1 RHLRQPRA
9 IGPYF
14 PDFIFPAAI
23 RDKGDPAAVRRPAWN
38 DVLRSVIGKTAQRCA
53 SAVGGEEVLLW
64 FAPRKVNK
72 ALFIRREREKRVA
85 FQALCQ
91 GRGRTA
97 DLTTGRVE
105 ADLPQVFAACGVA
118 VNKRAA

>member
-1 RHLRQPRA
+1 LIEQFTAIGQPDRRNHLFARFVRHLRQPRA

-38 DVLRSVIGKTAQRCA
+38 DVLRGVIGKTAQRCA

-64 FAPRKVNK
+64 FATRKVNK
-72 ALFIRREREKRVA
+72 ALFIRREREKRV
-85 FQALCQ
+85 
-91 GRGRTA
+91 
-97 DLTTGRVE
+97 
-105 ADLPQVFAACGVA
+105 
-118 VNKRAA
+118 